1 MGGSPNQPRPAD
13 LPDPPAPRRPRDPR
27 QIGKC
32 EFPGRVRPGT
42 GQENWSR
49 PARCRQSADDVVSRA
64 SALRPA
70 LADRC
75 SRYLPG
81 KGGWSTSAAAEPG
94 LRQKKSPA
102 HRRRLA
108 PDRGSFLSRRTRR
121 PASPP
126 QRRAGIIPPESDRV
140 VRLPRRV
147 KEMRLGSYTRYGLAA
162 LALLWGAPAV
172 RAADPITIGF
182 SMELTGPFA
191 VVGKTGLLAFKI
203 WEEEVNAK
211 GGLLGRPVKLVYYDD
226 QSNPAL
232 VPGIYTK
239 LIDVDKVDLLVSS
252 YGTNLVVPAMPVAI
266 SHNRLFF
273 GLFALAANDQFHY
286 PKYFSMLPFGPEP
299 VKTFAEG
306 YFDLAAAQ
314 NPKPKTVAIVGADA
328 EFQRKATDSARNH
341 AKAAGLNIV
350 YDRAYPPTTVD
361 FTPIVRA
368 IGAAQPD
375 LVYLASYPSDTV
387 GFLRAVGEVGL
398 KTNMLGGGLAGLAAA
413 AIKMQLGEA
422 ANGVVNIELWEPV
435 ETMKF
440 PGVMDFIKK
449 YQAKA
454 PAEGVDPLGY
464 FLPPFAYAELQILGQ
479 AIEATKSL
487 DENKLAEYMH
497 SHPFQTIEGE
507 IAFGP
512 DGEWTEA
519 RPIWTQY
526 HDIKGHD
533 VEQFREP
540 KTVSILSPDK
550 YKTGQLIY
558 PFGKARG

>member
-1 MGGSPNQPRPAD
+1 MEQLKRGLSLIA
-13 LPDPPAPRRPRDPR
+13 
-27 QIGKC
+27 
-32 EFPGRVRPGT
+32 
-42 GQENWSR
+42 
-49 PARCRQSADDVVSRA
+49 
-64 SALRPA
+64 ALLVMTA
-70 LADRC
+70 GAA
-75 SRYLPG
+75 
-81 KGGWSTSAAAEPG
+81 WAAE
-94 LRQKKSPA
+94 
-102 HRRRLA
+102 
-108 PDRGSFLSRRTRR
+108 
-121 PASPP
+121 
-126 QRRAGIIPPESDRV
+126 
-140 VRLPRRV
+140 
-147 KEMRLGSYTRYGLAA
+147 KE
-162 LALLWGAPAV
+162 
-172 RAADPITIGF
+172 PIKIGF

-203 WEEEVNAK
+203 WEAETNAK

-226 QSNPAL
+226 QSNPSL
-232 VPGIYTK
+232 VPAIYTK
-239 LIDVDKVDLLVSS
+239 LIDIDKVDLLVSS

-266 SHNRLFF
+266 QHNRLFF

-286 PKYFSMLPFGPEP
+286 PNYFSMLPFGPEP
-299 VKTFAEG
+299 VKTFAQG
-306 YFDLAAAQ
+306 YFDLALAQ
-314 NPKPKTVAIVGADA
+314 NPKPKSLAIVGADA

-387 GFLRAVGEVGL
+387 GFLRAVSEVGL

-440 PGVMDFIKK
+440 PGVMDFIKT

-454 PAEGVDPLGY
+454 PEEGVDPLGY
-464 FLPPFAYAELQILGQ
+464 FLPPFAYSELQILGQ
-479 AIEATKSL
+479 AVEATKSL
-487 DENKLAEYMH
+487 DEDKLVQYMH
-497 SHPFQTIEGE
+497 SHTFKTIEGD

-512 DGEWTEA
+512 EGEWTEA
-519 RPIWTQY
+519 RPIWAQY

-533 VEQFREP
+533 VDQFREP
-540 KTVSILSPDK
+540 KTVSILAPAK
-550 YKTGQLIY
+550 YKTGEMIY
-558 PFGKARG
+558 PYSKARE

>member
-1 MGGSPNQPRPAD
+1 MEQLKRG
-13 LPDPPAPRRPRDPR
+13 L
-27 QIGKC
+27 
-32 EFPGRVRPGT
+32 
-42 GQENWSR
+42 
-49 PARCRQSADDVVSRA
+49 
-64 SALRPA
+64 SAL
-70 LADRC
+70 
-75 SRYLPG
+75 
-81 KGGWSTSAAAEPG
+81 AAMLVLTAGAAVAQEKEPI
-94 LRQKKSPA
+94 K
-102 HRRRLA
+102 
-108 PDRGSFLSRRTRR
+108 
-121 PASPP
+121 
-126 QRRAGIIPPESDRV
+126 
-140 VRLPRRV
+140 
-147 KEMRLGSYTRYGLAA
+147 
-162 LALLWGAPAV
+162 
-172 RAADPITIGF
+172 IGF

-203 WEEEVNAK
+203 WEEETNAK

-232 VPGIYTK
+232 VPAIYTK

-273 GLFALAANDQFHY
+273 GLFCLAGNEQFHY
-286 PKYFSMLPFGPEP
+286 AKYFSMLPFGPDP

-306 YFDLAAAQ
+306 YFDLALAQ

-328 EFQRKATDSARNH
+328 EFQHKATDSARNH
-341 AKAAGLNIV
+341 AKAAGLDIV

-368 IGAAQPD
+368 IGATQPD

-387 GFLRAVGEVGL
+387 GFLRAVSEIGL

-449 YQAKA
+449 YQARA
-454 PAEGVDPLGY
+454 PEEGVDPLGY
-464 FLPPFAYAELQILGQ
+464 FLPPFAYSELQILGQ

-507 IAFGP
+507 IAFGKE
-512 DGEWTEA
+512 GEWTEA
-519 RPIWTQY
+519 RPIWSQY

-540 KTVSILSPDK
+540 KTVAILAPAK
-550 YKTGQLIY
+550 YKTGEMIY
-558 PFGKARG
+558 PYMKARE

>member
-1 MGGSPNQPRPAD
+1 MPNI
-13 LPDPPAPRRPRDPR
+13 RR
-27 QIGKC
+27 
-32 EFPGRVRPGT
+32 
-42 GQENWSR
+42 
-49 PARCRQSADDVVSRA
+49 
-64 SALRPA
+64 ALNGA
-70 LADRC
+70 VAAVILLC
-75 SRYLPG
+75 G
-81 KGGWSTSAAAEPG
+81 AAA
-94 LRQKKSPA
+94 A
-102 HRRRLA
+102 
-108 PDRGSFLSRRTRR
+108 
-121 PASPP
+121 
-126 QRRAGIIPPESDRV
+126 
-140 VRLPRRV
+140 
-147 KEMRLGSYTRYGLAA
+147 
-162 LALLWGAPAV
+162 
-172 RAADPITIGF
+172 RAAEPITIGF
-182 SMELTGPFA
+182 SMELTGAFA

-203 WEEEVNAK
+203 WEEQTNAN

-226 QSNPAL
+226 QSNPSL
-232 VPGIYTK
+232 VPAIYTK
-239 LIDVDKVDLLVSS
+239 LMEVDKVDLLVSS

-266 SHNRLFF
+266 QHNRLFF
-273 GLFALAANDQFHY
+273 GLFALAANEQFHY

-306 YFDLAAAQ
+306 YFDLALAQ
-314 NPKPKTVAIVGADA
+314 NPKPKSLAIVGADA

-341 AKAAGLNIV
+341 AKAAELNIV

-368 IGAAQPD
+368 VGAAQPD

-387 GFLRAVGEVGL
+387 GFLRAVSEIGL

-440 PGVMDFIKK
+440 PGVMDFIRT

-464 FLPPFAYAELQILGQ
+464 FLPPFAYSELQILGQ

-487 DENKLAEYMH
+487 DEDTLAQYMH
-497 SHPFQTIEGE
+497 AHPFHTIEGD

-512 DGEWTEA
+512 EGEWTEA
-519 RPIWTQY
+519 RPIWSQY

-540 KTVSILSPDK
+540 KTVTILSPAK
-550 YKTGQLIY
+550 YKTGDMIY
-558 PFGKARG
+558 PFSKARE

>member
-1 MGGSPNQPRPAD
+1 MKHIKRALCAGIAAAALLLVGLPAT
-13 LPDPPAPRRPRDPR
+13 R
-27 QIGKC
+27 
-32 EFPGRVRPGT
+32 
-42 GQENWSR
+42 
-49 PARCRQSADDVVSRA
+49 
-64 SALRPA
+64 
-70 LADRC
+70 
-75 SRYLPG
+75 
-81 KGGWSTSAAAEPG
+81 AAEPI
-94 LRQKKSPA
+94 K
-102 HRRRLA
+102 
-108 PDRGSFLSRRTRR
+108 
-121 PASPP
+121 
-126 QRRAGIIPPESDRV
+126 
-140 VRLPRRV
+140 
-147 KEMRLGSYTRYGLAA
+147 
-162 LALLWGAPAV
+162 
-172 RAADPITIGF
+172 IGF

-226 QSNPAL
+226 QSNPAT

-239 LIDVDKVDLLVSS
+239 LIDVDKVDLLISS
-252 YGTNLVVPAMPVAI
+252 YGTNLVVPALPIAI

-273 GLFALAANDQFHY
+273 GLFALAANEQFHY
-286 PKYFSMLPFGPEP
+286 PKYFSMLPFGPDP
-299 VKTFAEG
+299 VKTFAQG
-306 YFDLAAAQ
+306 YFDLAMAQ
-314 NPKPKTVAIVGADA
+314 NPKPKTLAIVGADA

-387 GFLRAVGEVGL
+387 GFLRAVSEAGL

-435 ETMKF
+435 KTMQF

-449 YQAKA
+449 YQARA
-454 PAEGVDPLGY
+454 AAEGVDPLGY
-464 FLPPFAYAELQILGQ
+464 FLPPFAYSELQVLGE
-479 AIEATKSL
+479 AVEATKSL
-487 DENKLAEYMH
+487 DETKLVEYMH

-512 DGEWTEA
+512 EGEWTEA
-519 RPIWTQY
+519 RPIWVQY

-540 KTVSILSPDK
+540 NNVTILSPAK
-550 YKTGQLIY
+550 FETGELIY
-558 PFGKARG
+558 PFAKARK